1 MPDSFK
7 MLGVQKQSDR
17 DGLSGREEPEPTVAA
32 CRGVRALC
40 IRGGVGGG
48 RAATLLVV
56 VTGRGP
62 GIAID
67 WAGFGAGAF
76 GVMVIDW
83 PCVGAGAGPIPL
95 GTLAGALGVP
105 AGLAAPGAVLVE
117 PGPLICAR
125 ASVGVPK
132 KHDAVTTTK

>member
-1 MPDSFK
+1 LPDSFK
-7 MLGVQKQSDR
+7 MLGVQKQSGR

-40 IRGGVGGG
+40 IRGGVGVGGG
-48 RAATLLVV
+48 RAATLSVV

-67 WAGFGAGAF
+67 WPG
-76 GVMVIDW
+76 
-83 PCVGAGAGPIPL
+83 VGAGAGPIPL

>member
-7 MLGVQKQSDR
+7 MLGVQKQSGR

-48 RAATLLVV
+48 RAPTLSVV

-67 WAGFGAGAF
+67 WPG
-76 GVMVIDW
+76 
-83 PCVGAGAGPIPL
+83 VGAGAGPIPL

-132 KHDAVTTTK
+132 KHDAVIATK

>member
-7 MLGVQKQSDR
+7 MLGVQKQSGR
-17 DGLSGREEPEPTVAA
+17 DGLSGRDEPEPTVAA

-40 IRGGVGGG
+40 IRGGVGIGGG
-48 RAATLLVV
+48 RPATLSVV

-62 GIAID
+62 RIAID
-67 WAGFGAGAF
+67 WPG
-76 GVMVIDW
+76 
-83 PCVGAGAGPIPL
+83 VGAGAGPIPL
-95 GTLAGALGVP
+95 GTLAGPLGVP

>member
-7 MLGVQKQSDR
+7 MLGVQKQSGR

-40 IRGGVGGG
+40 IRGGVGVGVGG
-48 RAATLLVV
+48 ERAATLSVV

-67 WAGFGAGAF
+67 WPG
-76 GVMVIDW
+76 
-83 PCVGAGAGPIPL
+83 VGAGAGPIPL

-117 PGPLICAR
+117 PGPLICAG

>member
-1 MPDSFK
+1 
-7 MLGVQKQSDR
+7 MLGVQKQSGR

-40 IRGGVGGG
+40 IRGGFGVGGG
-48 RAATLLVV
+48 RAATLSVV
-56 VTGRGP
+56 ATGRGP

-67 WAGFGAGAF
+67 WP
-76 GVMVIDW
+76 GVS
-83 PCVGAGAGPIPL
+83 AGAGPTPL
-95 GTLAGALGVP
+95 GTLAGALAGALGVP